1 MLNKELLLAGV
12 GEVYADDPFK
22 YLYDKY
28 KWGVGSEYLLW
39 FFMFPSYFKND
50 LGIYVHRVMDS
61 DGDDASFK
69 VNTYTYSERV
79 SGIDYWLII
88 LCHKDGQNVWSPGQ
102 ATFWFENN
110 VHVDKYN
117 LVRYFTYYPDSPP
130 SISGD
135 RYYLDVYNLDSKT
148 GVFIDY
154 G

>member
-1 MLNKELLLAGV
+1 MLNKELLMAGV

-61 DGDDASFK
+61 DGDDASSK

-88 LCHKDGQNVWSPGQ
+88 Y
-102 ATFWFENN
+102 ATKMDRMYGLLGRQHSGLKIMFMWI
-110 VHVDKYN
+110 
-117 LVRYFTYYPDSPP
+117 
-130 SISGD
+130 SII
-135 RYYLDVYNLDSKT
+135 L
-148 GVFIDY
+148 
-154 G
+154 